1 MMRITESQLQR
12 IIREALLLE
21 NAREGKAYKALV
33 SKFQSPQILSI
44 IEEVADHKKAGSAL
58 VKWLAS
64 RFVDETARDPHPI
77 EDAIV
82 SVKRFVESFDAA
94 ESKWRAGDEFKR
106 AVSQHFEKPEW
117 SKQKS
122 LLDLIPVMT
131 SDQMDTIPGLAGR
144 EKSHFEV
151 NVSEEE
157 MESDRVG
164 KVGPWNLWMPTTRER
179 SCKIA
184 QFDPITLKPRTTWCT
199 ARMAGSNLFYNYV
212 GRPGE
217 NMTLFYIIKDDPSD
231 ISDWLSVGFVNG
243 VPELSG
249 KSGGMSVDRE
259 NEGLTEQRLM
269 SILGPYYDET
279 MQALTARNEELGG
292 KHPAR
297 ARIEEA
303 ALDPATFASLLRGLG
318 KEELEDMKKIILQEP
333 DVHPEII
340 AKLAR
345 DKSPSIRADVVHH
358 PSADAETLRMLATD
372 ESLSVRRGVAANR
385 KTPVDVLETLAD
397 ERELWLWV
405 ARNKNTPADKLF
417 LIAEDPDAGIIRA
430 LLANINLP
438 EEILQRFEYSDDRG
452 VRWQAKGLRTRKE
465 RMKGLSESRLRS
477 LIRAAAL

>member
-1 MMRITESQLQR
+1 
-12 IIREALLLE
+12 
-21 NAREGKAYKALV
+21 
-33 SKFQSPQILSI
+33 
-44 IEEVADHKKAGSAL
+44 
-58 VKWLAS
+58 
-64 RFVDETARDPHPI
+64 
-77 EDAIV
+77 
-82 SVKRFVESFDAA
+82 
-94 ESKWRAGDEFKR
+94 
-106 AVSQHFEKPEW
+106 
-117 SKQKS
+117 
-122 LLDLIPVMT
+122 
-131 SDQMDTIPGLAGR
+131 
-144 EKSHFEV
+144 
-151 NVSEEE
+151 
-157 MESDRVG
+157 
-164 KVGPWNLWMPTTRER
+164 
-179 SCKIA
+179 
-184 QFDPITLKPRTTWCT
+184 
-199 ARMAGSNLFYNYV
+199 
-212 GRPGE
+212 
-217 NMTLFYIIKDDPSD
+217 
-231 ISDWLSVGFVNG
+231 
-243 VPELSG
+243 
-249 KSGGMSVDRE
+249 
-259 NEGLTEQRLM
+259 
-269 SILGPYYDET
+269 